1 MTTKG
6 KLAILTTK
14 CYRENNIYKLK
25 YLKSDEELVENNY
38 IPENYIIITLLLL
51 NNLKYFKECLYG
63 VLRPYKIDKSNGW
76 YKISEYRLNC
86 LLKIITG
93 EYLSIN
99 KHEKMSVP
107 NSPIPI
113 LDTTTKKKKRRSKKK
128 KNKEKDLNSPKKPL
142 TSFFI
147 YMNERRLQ
155 LKNTKEKISNIAK
168 YIAEE
173 WNNMKPDDKK
183 IYKEKAYLLRERYK
197 QDKRNYELKKKGITI
212 SH

>member
-6 KLAILTTK
+6 KLAVLTTK
-14 CYRENNIYKLK
+14 CYKENNIYKLK

-38 IPENYIIITLLLL
+38 IPEKYIIITLLLL
-51 NNLKYFKECLYG
+51 NNLKYFKECLYAL
-63 VLRPYKIDKSNGW
+63 LRPYKIDKSNGW
-76 YKISEYRLNC
+76 YQISEYRLNC

-99 KHEKMSVP
+99 KHEKISLP

-147 YMNERRLQ
+147 YMNERRPQ
-155 LKNTKEKISNIAK
+155 LKNTKENISNIAK
-168 YIAEE
+168 YVAEE
-173 WNNMKPDDKK
+173 WKNMKPDNKK
-183 IYKEKAYLLRERYK
+183 IYKDKAYLLREQYK
-197 QDKRNYELKKKGITI
+197 KDKQTYELNKKGITI